1 MKEFITL
8 QNPTDSCILNIL
20 SFLAPF
26 VRVSCSVQG
35 NIVVFEQ
42 TIHGSTSITSFPRS
56 KVISRTCSSIHISPT
71 SASETS
77 SYYTI

>member
-1 MKEFITL
+1 MYE
-8 QNPTDSCILNIL
+8 NPTDDCILNIL

-42 TIHGSTSITSFPRS
+42 TIHGSTSITSFPRT
-56 KVISRTCSSIHISPT
+56 KVIRRTCSSIHISPT
-71 SASETS
+71 SASETLF
-77 SYYTI
+77 YYTI